1 VTLAL
6 LIKGIGVQLPLPI
19 SRTIEIA
26 ANGAIP
32 VMLIL
37 LGLEL
42 TRIQWS
48 HNFRALGWV
57 CRETLIALLGF
68 ARELVWL

>member
-1 VTLAL
+1 MDLSPLGLFKLLHLRRILAL
-6 LIKGIGVQLPLPI
+6 IKRRFQLPLPI

-32 VMLIL
+32 MMLVL

-48 HNFRALGWV
+48 HSFRALG
-57 CRETLIALLGF
+57 LG
-68 ARELVWL
+68 V